1 MSNSPT
7 ARPARNPW
15 VVLVVLCT
23 AVFMLLL
30 DTTIVNNAQVQ
41 IRRGLDANLTQIQW
55 VLDSYIL
62 TYAVLLLSFGR
73 LGDIFGRK
81 RLFLIGMALFTVA
94 SGLCGIVTT
103 LGDATGLSSINL
115 LIAARVLQGVGG
127 ALMMPSSL
135 SLLTVVF
142 PPEKRGTAMG
152 IWGSVVGPGAVA
164 GPVIG
169 GYLVTNYDWEW
180 VFLINL
186 PVGAAALFAAYR
198 IIPESVDSNA
208 SRRLDW
214 TGLALSAVGIFL
226 VVFALIEGNVKG
238 WTSPTIL
245 GSLAAGAALIGV
257 FVWWERRVADPMM
270 KVELFRQRNFVVG
283 NFLALTVSFGM
294 LGIFFPLTIFL
305 QGVLGFSAIRSG
317 LTIAPMSIALLLAAP
332 LAGRLTDTLGARWVL
347 TGGLT
352 TMVVGLFWIIRS
364 VTLQADWRS
373 LAPSLLLTGLGMGFT
388 FAPMTAAAMRDVP
401 HGIVGSASGILNTT
415 RNIGQVLG
423 IAVLG
428 SLLQSRVGSHA
439 GDNLRQLPLDGGTRD
454 QVTELARQSQFERI
468 SAAVPTELSDSVLA
482 AVRGGFV
489 DALQNTFTAGALL
502 CAVAAGM
509 ALLIRNPVRRP
520 VPEAIAAGVAI
531 QGAD

>member
-1 MSNSPT
+1 MSSSPT
-7 ARPARNPW
+7 TAPARNPW
-15 VVLVVLCT
+15 LILVVLCT

-30 DTTIVNNAQVQ
+30 DTTIVNNAQVE
-41 IRRGLDANLTQIQW
+41 IRRGLNANLTQIQW

-94 SGLCGIVTT
+94 SGLCGIVTS
-103 LGDATGLSSINL
+103 LSDATGLSAVNL
-115 LIAARVLQGVGG
+115 LIAARILQGVGG

-135 SLLTVVF
+135 SLLSVVF

-152 IWGSVVGPGAVA
+152 IWGSVVGLGAVA

-186 PVGAAALFAAYR
+186 PVGAAALVAAYR
-198 IIPESVDSNA
+198 IIPESVDPNA

-214 TGLALSAVGIFL
+214 TGLGLSAVGIFL
-226 VVFALIEGNVKG
+226 IVFALIEGNVKG
-238 WTSPTIL
+238 WTSATIL
-245 GSLAAGAALIGV
+245 GSLFVGAVLIGV
-257 FVWWERRVADPMM
+257 FVWWERRVDDPMM
-270 KVELFRQRNFVVG
+270 KVELFKQRNFVVG

-305 QGVLGFSAIRSG
+305 QGVLGFSAIRAG
-317 LTIAPMSIALLLAAP
+317 LTVAPMSISMLFAAP
-332 LAGRLTDTLGARWVL
+332 LAGRLTDRLGARWIL

-352 TMVVGLFWIIRS
+352 TMVVGLLWIIQAS
-364 VTLQADWRS
+364 TLQADWQS
-373 LAPSLLLTGLGMGFT
+373 MAPSLLLTGLGMGFT

-401 HGIVGSASGILNTT
+401 YGIVGSASGILNTT

-428 SLLQSRVGSHA
+428 SLLQNRVGSHT
-439 GDNLRQLPLDGGTRD
+439 GDRLERLPIDDVTRG
-454 QVTELARQSQFERI
+454 QVTGLAQQSQFERI
-468 SAAVPTELSDSVLA
+468 AAIVPAEVSDSVLA

-489 DALQNTFTAGALL
+489 DALHNTFTAGALL

-509 ALLIRNPVRRP
+509 ALLIRNPARRTATASSASQ
-520 VPEAIAAGVAI
+520 VSTQAA
-531 QGAD
+531 D

>member
-1 MSNSPT
+1 MSSPS
-7 ARPARNPW
+7 AAPARNPW

-81 RLFLIGMALFTVA
+81 RLFLLGMALFTVA
-94 SGLCGIVTT
+94 SGLCGAVSA
-103 LGDATGLSSINL
+103 LSDATGLSAVNL
-115 LIAARVLQGVGG
+115 LIGARVLQGVGG

-135 SLLTVVF
+135 SLLSVVF

-152 IWGSVVGPGAVA
+152 IWGSVVGLGAVA

-186 PVGAAALFAAYR
+186 PVGAAALLAAYR
-198 IIPESVDSNA
+198 IIPESVDPDA

-214 TGLALSAVGIFL
+214 TGLGLSAVGIFL
-226 VVFALIEGNVKG
+226 IVFALIEGNAKG
-238 WTSPTIL
+238 WTSATIL
-245 GSLAAGAALIGV
+245 GSLAAGAALLAV
-257 FVWWERRVADPMM
+257 FVRWERRVADPMM
-270 KVELFRQRNFVVG
+270 KIELFRQRNFVVG

-317 LTIAPMSIALLLAAP
+317 MTVAPMSIAMLVAAP
-332 LAGRLTDTLGARWVL
+332 LAGRLTDTLGARWIL
-347 TGGLT
+347 TGGLS

-364 VTLQADWRS
+364 STLGADWRS

-401 HGIVGSASGILNTT
+401 RGIVGSASGILNTT

-428 SLLQSRVGSHA
+428 SLLQSRVGSQA
-439 GDNLRQLPLDGGTRD
+439 GDRLERLPLDDATRD
-454 QVTELARQSQFERI
+454 QVTGLAQQSQFERI
-468 SAAVPTELSDSVLA
+468 AAVVPAELSDGVLA

-489 DALQNTFTAGALL
+489 EALHNTFTAGALL

-509 ALLIRNPVRRP
+509 ALLIRNPVRQP
-520 VPEAIAAGVAI
+520 APSTTAAAASP
-531 QGAD
+531 QAAD

>member
-1 MSNSPT
+1 MQSPSSRSS
-7 ARPARNPW
+7 APAPAARNPW
-15 VVLVVLCT
+15 VVLIVLCT

-81 RLFLIGMALFTVA
+81 RLFLMGMALFTVA
-94 SGLCGIVTT
+94 SGLCGVVTS
-103 LGDATGLSSINL
+103 LSDATGVSAISL
-115 LIAARVLQGVGG
+115 LIGARVLQGVGG

-152 IWGSVVGPGAVA
+152 IWGSVVGLGAVA
-164 GPVIG
+164 GPVLG

-180 VFLINL
+180 VFLINI
-186 PVGAAALFAAYR
+186 PVGVAALIAAYR
-198 IIPESVDSNA
+198 IIPESVDPNA

-214 TGLALSAVGIFL
+214 TGLGLSAVGIFL
-226 VVFALIEGNVKG
+226 VVYALIEGNAKG
-238 WTSPTIL
+238 WTSGTIL

-270 KVELFRQRNFVVG
+270 KIELFRQRNFVVG

-332 LAGRLTDTLGARWVL
+332 LAG
-347 TGGLT
+347 
-352 TMVVGLFWIIRS
+352 
-364 VTLQADWRS
+364 
-373 LAPSLLLTGLGMGFT
+373 
-388 FAPMTAAAMRDVP
+388 
-401 HGIVGSASGILNTT
+401 
-415 RNIGQVLG
+415 
-423 IAVLG
+423 
-428 SLLQSRVGSHA
+428 
-439 GDNLRQLPLDGGTRD
+439 
-454 QVTELARQSQFERI
+454 
-468 SAAVPTELSDSVLA
+468 
-482 AVRGGFV
+482 
-489 DALQNTFTAGALL
+489 
-502 CAVAAGM
+502 
-509 ALLIRNPVRRP
+509 
-520 VPEAIAAGVAI
+520 
-531 QGAD
+531 